1 MKFHLC
7 KASQLISVVDKV
19 QANIY
24 LIHLAKEQWSC
35 GNKVEAGTFAASLL
49 IYLLGM

>member
-24 LIHLAKEQWSC
+24 LIHLAKEQC
-35 GNKVEAGTFAASLL
+35 GDKIEAGTFAASPL
-49 IYLLGM
+49 IYLLEM